1 MTFNISKSTPDMR
14 NNPLYGQKYP
24 RVFVSGTND
33 RAFIVTLR
41 LRRML
46 YTVLKHDCWRGEV
59 VLEYVFP
66 MFYCK
71 CWLQSELEPESFS
84 KAVDWNWIM
93 EIF

>member
-46 YTVLKHDCWRGEV
+46 YTVLKHDC
-59 VLEYVFP
+59 
-66 MFYCK
+66 
-71 CWLQSELEPESFS
+71 
-84 KAVDWNWIM
+84 
-93 EIF
+93 